1 MSMARNTMCK
11 SNVIVNHLHLQVQI
25 FNAYIYPIA
34 VYIYIFFILF
44 YFFYFYFFL
53 ILTQG
58 QCKYLSNTLT
68 WPHVN
73 VLGHVIV
80 SVSTKIYKVTLSLGL
95 ISPQTFLLGVSIK

>member
-1 MSMARNTMCK
+1 MARNTMCK

-34 VYIYIFFILF
+34 VYIYIYFLFFLFLF
-44 YFFYFYFFL
+44 YFL

>member
-1 MSMARNTMCK
+1 MARNTMCK

-34 VYIYIFFILF
+34 VYIYIFYFILF
-44 YFFYFYFFL
+44 LFFL

>member
-1 MSMARNTMCK
+1 MARNTMCK

-34 VYIYIFFILF
+34 VYIYIYFLL
-44 YFFYFYFFL
+44 FFYYFFL

-95 ISPQTFLLGVSIK
+95 ISPQTILLGVSIK

>member
-1 MSMARNTMCK
+1 MSIAINTVCK

-25 FNAYIYPIA
+25 FNTYIYPIA
-34 VYIYIFFILF
+34 MYIYIYFIL
-44 YFFYFYFFL
+44 
-53 ILTQG
+53 TRG

-80 SVSTKIYKVTLSLGL
+80 SVNTKIYKVTLSLGL
-95 ISPQTFLLGVSIK
+95 ISPQTFL